1 MPRAVLLILQDGSG
15 GGGGMFLGVR
25 LHVHF
30 PTTSSRPAYKYL
42 LNARYVH
49 GSGLDRIHQDSDCF
63 LFSPLVPAMFVPRPA
78 LT

>member
-30 PTTSSRPAYKYL
+30 PTTSSCPSYKYL

-49 GSGLDRIHQDSDCF
+49 GSGL
-63 LFSPLVPAMFVPRPA
+63 V
-78 LT
+78 

>member
-49 GSGLDRIHQDSDCF
+49 GSGL
-63 LFSPLVPAMFVPRPA
+63 V
-78 LT
+78 